1 MANTKKQQWIEIGY
15 SLFAE
20 QGPKGLKVETLAR
33 AVGKSK
39 SSFYHYFADLEVFIQ
54 ELFEYHLERAKIIY
68 EVAKACQQMDPD
80 FLDLILTYKED
91 VFFHRQLRIHREL
104 PNYNR
109 YIEKVHHP
117 IEEAFLE
124 IWGAALMLEDKLFLA
139 QAFLSLVVDNFYMR
153 IHEENLNPEW
163 LRAYLKEITN
173 MVRGIQ
179 KQNRQ

>member
-1 MANTKKQQWIEIGY
+1 MGVDKKQIWIETGY

-33 AVGKSK
+33 QVGKSK
-39 SSFYHYFADLEVFIQ
+39 SSFYHYFADLEVFVQ
-54 ELFEYHLERAKIIY
+54 ELFAYHLQQAKLIY
-68 EVAKACQQMDPD
+68 KLAKACQQMDPD
-80 FLDLILTYKED
+80 FLDLILRHKED
-91 VFFHRQLRIHREL
+91 VLFHRQLRIHREL
-104 PNYNR
+104 PHYHH
-109 YIEKVHHP
+109 YIEKVHQP

-124 IWGAALMLEDKLFLA
+124 IWSHALMLEDQLFLA

-153 IHEENLNPEW
+153 IHEGHLDPAW

-179 KQNRQ
+179 QQNLK